1 MGVLS
6 GGSRVTLRH
15 TSIAGSFVV
24 GGAFC
29 LFSVCFCTSLLTGPT
44 RRSRFVLCISCPTPR
59 ICPVIPGSFHRRTE
73 LLENCHWR
81 IFVATGAFYFN
92 LASALAYVDYVIF
105 IARTFRP
112 CSGLFWEAEAGPA
125 SHLEMSLPV
134 SAERWEPL
142 ASLGAA
148 TERTAHALR
157 RFTTVAQF

>member
-1 MGVLS
+1 MVL
-6 GGSRVTLRH
+6 
-15 TSIAGSFVV
+15 F
-24 GGAFC
+24 
-29 LFSVCFCTSLLTGPT
+29 VCFL
-44 RRSRFVLCISCPTPR
+44 FVFVPACLQAQR
-59 ICPVIPGSFHRRTE
+59 DAPGSSCVFPAP
-73 LLENCHWR
+73 LLESVQSSLVLFIVEQNYWR
-81 IFVATGAFYFN
+81 IVIGEYLLPLGRFI
-92 LASALAYVDYVIF
+92 LIWHLPLLYVDYVIF